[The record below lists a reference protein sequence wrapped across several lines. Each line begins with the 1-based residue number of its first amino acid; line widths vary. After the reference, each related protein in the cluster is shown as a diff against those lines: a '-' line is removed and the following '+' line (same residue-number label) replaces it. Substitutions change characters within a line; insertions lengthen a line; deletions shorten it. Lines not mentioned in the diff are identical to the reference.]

1 MRPEFIPTVGGL
13 YINAHLIRFIFK
25 DENNKWKVQILGERG
40 LVDTYEVSA
49 ETAMGLLVK

>member
-1 MRPEFIPTVGGL
+1 MRPEFIATVGGL

-49 ETAMGLLVK
+49 ETAMSLLVK